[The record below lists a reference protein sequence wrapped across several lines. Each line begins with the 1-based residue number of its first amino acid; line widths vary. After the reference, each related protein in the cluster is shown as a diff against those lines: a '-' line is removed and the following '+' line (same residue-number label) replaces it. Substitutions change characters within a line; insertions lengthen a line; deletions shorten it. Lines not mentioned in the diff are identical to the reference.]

1 MVQLHH
7 AEKQFEE
14 IGFQV
19 VLVGL
24 GTPEQS
30 EKFRNEFSLSFP
42 IICDPKKDLY
52 RDYGL
57 GRGSLSNL
65 ASPGVLLKGLR
76 TLSRG
81 HAPGIPRGDIFQLPG
96 SFLIDTG
103 GNIQF
108 AHYSR
113 DVSDYTPV
121 ESLLALKDKP
131 GLKEK
136 S

>member
-1 MVQLHH
+1 VVQLHR

-52 RDYGL
+52 RTYGL
-57 GRGSLSNL
+57 GRGSFSNL
-65 ASPGVLLKGLR
+65 ASPGILLRGLR

-81 HAPGIPRGDIFQLPG
+81 HAPGIPRGDVFQLPG
-96 SFLIDTG
+96 SFLIDTEG
-103 GNIQF
+103 TIRF
-108 AHYSR
+108 AHYSKNA
-113 DVSDYTPV
+113 SDYTPV
-121 ESLLALKDKP
+121 ATLLALKDKP
-131 GLKEK
+131 GLNKR